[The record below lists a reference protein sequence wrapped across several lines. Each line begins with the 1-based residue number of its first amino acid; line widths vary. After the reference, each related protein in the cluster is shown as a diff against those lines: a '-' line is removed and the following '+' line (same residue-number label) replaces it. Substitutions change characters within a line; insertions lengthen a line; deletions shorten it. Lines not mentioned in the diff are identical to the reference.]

1 MPIRITGGTFRGRFI
16 PSPQGEG
23 TRPTAALAREALFN
37 ILQDVSGYT
46 VLDLFAGTGVVG
58 LEAVSRDAS
67 MVYAVEMRG
76 AQSKLIQ
83 KAYESLGV
91 SDKLRMITKNA
102 VTLCETPSPVADGF
116 DLIYADPPFTEAYPD
131 LRGFFKW
138 LKPGGY
144 AVFEVPSRAVPEWA
158 PEEAVRRYGESSL
171 AFFRAPA

>member
-1 MPIRITGGTFRGRFI
+1 MPIRITGGSFRGRSVS
-16 PSPQGEG
+16 SPQGEG

-37 ILQDVSGYT
+37 ILQDVSGYA
-46 VLDLFAGTGVVG
+46 VLDLYAGTGIVG
-58 LEAVSRDAS
+58 MEAVSRGAAI
-67 MVYAVEMRG
+67 VYAVEMRN
-76 AQSKLIQ
+76 AQARLIQ
-83 KAYESLGV
+83 KAYEALDV
-91 SDKLRMITKNA
+91 SDKLHLITRNA
-102 VTLCETPSPVADGF
+102 MSLCENPSPVKDGF

-158 PEEAVRRYGESSL
+158 PVEAVRRYGESSL